1 MFWLPPLEAEL
12 KSNIYWTA
20 RGKPGLVGIEKVL
33 PNNLG
38 VVFAMFLKP
47 VGTTKPNEMEVL
59 AIIETLRI
67 FSSSFCGKLGV
78 KRNFLNA
85 MLYLEC
91 LLPPRCLG
99 DLTFMSMKSSH
110 CLLRWAFPFNVY
122 MRGLRGKKIFRFDG
136 YYYIIV
142 FFSRVL
148 LLVFG
153 GVLYLLVLAVG
164 DGFGCMALFV
174 SLFLSN
180 IFLLLPAKNKNT
192 TVRNF
197 LSLAK

>member
-1 MFWLPPLEAEL
+1 MSSPSTVPWRSHF
-12 KSNIYWTA
+12 Y
-20 RGKPGLVGIEKVL
+20 V
-33 PNNLG
+33 
-38 VVFAMFLKP
+38 
-47 VGTTKPNEMEVL
+47 NE
-59 AIIETLRI
+59 I
-67 FSSSFCGKLGV
+67 FSLSTSMGVSFQRVHAGSKG
-78 KRNFLNA
+78 
-85 MLYLEC
+85 
-91 LLPPRCLG
+91 G
-99 DLTFMSMKSSH
+99 
-110 CLLRWAFPFNVY
+110 
-122 MRGLRGKKIFRFDG
+122 KIFRFDG

-197 LSLAK
+197 LSLEK